1 LLLLLFASRRHHPR
15 PGERLLLS
23 VSILP
28 PSSPAFVLSPDVL
41 IVSRST
47 LIALFRA
54 PLKAIPK
61 LPSKCRQSSSDGISE
76 GILQRM
82 GRTYYTAQRSASA
95 RAQDAASDTARDEVL
110 PGTWDQGPRE
120 VLLRASRMASS
131 MASSRTNSMAS
142 SRAAPYVE
150 Y

>member
-1 LLLLLFASRRHHPR
+1 VEKEEPRLLLLFGSRRHHPR

-61 LPSKCRQSSSDGISE
+61 LPSK
-76 GILQRM
+76 
-82 GRTYYTAQRSASA
+82 
-95 RAQDAASDTARDEVL
+95 L
-110 PGTWDQGPRE
+110 PSK
-120 VLLRASRMASS
+120 LLGWHL
-131 MASSRTNSMAS
+131 
-142 SRAAPYVE
+142 
-150 Y
+150 